1 MAKSRGFAAVT
12 VIILL
17 MIVAL
22 VVYAVITYPRNTL
35 TIQVSFTI
43 GADVVTK
50 EFNQPFLDNMVQ
62 VQVSVQSGAS
72 LWSAQLLNQSQ
83 VLWEHAAR
91 QGEQTSYKSDWIE
104 LPMGNYSFTFKTIGV
119 GSLNAQVTITS
130 KGGFW

>member
-1 MAKSRGFAAVT
+1 MVKSRGFAAVT
-12 VIILL
+12 VVILL

-22 VVYAVITYPRNTL
+22 VVYAVVTYPRNTL

-50 EFNQPFLDNMVQ
+50 EFNQPLLDNMVQ

-83 VLWEHAAR
+83 VLWEHAAG
-91 QGEQTSYKSDWIE
+91 QGEQTSYKSNWIE

-119 GSLNAQVTITS
+119 GSLNGQVTITS